1 MLVRKQ
7 RVKKQLLTFNKEE
20 IVFQLWI
27 AGFRVSV
34 TLDSW
39 PNPLVLSGIKSNP
52 EIYQI
57 SISNYFL
64 AKHFCHLGK
73 LPRDLLPLINL
84 DWVYLSLK
92 QVTLGNGNA
101 LFSLNIT
108 VSSSD
113 TQVLLRSLQYWLTLS
128 SETWP
133 QYGRP
138 DIIP

>member
-7 RVKKQLLTFNKEE
+7 RVKKQLLTFSKEE
-20 IVFQLWI
+20 VVFQSWV
-27 AGFRVSV
+27 AGFHVSV

-39 PNPLVLSGIKSNP
+39 PNPLVSTGIKSNP
-52 EIYQI
+52 EICQI

-64 AKHFCHLGK
+64 ATHFCHLGK
-73 LPRDLLPLINL
+73 LPRDLLPLISL
-84 DWVYLSLK
+84 DWVYLSVK
-92 QVTLGNGNA
+92 QVTVGNA

-128 SETWP
+128 SDTWP

-138 DIIP
+138 AIIP

>member
-52 EIYQI
+52 EICQI